1 MKVKEVLALFRRVL
15 VKRKYKDIL
24 FRFIFKDKK
33 ELLQLYNAINGTS
46 YKNPDDLLITTME
59 DVIYIGMKNDLS
71 FLIANE
77 INLYEHQSTLN
88 KNMPLRGLLYLAR
101 MYESYVETNG
111 LNRYQKKLIPLPFPR
126 FIVFYNGEEE
136 IGENLTL
143 RLSDAFEKREEEPA
157 VECVAKFI
165 NINYGHNQ
173 ELMEKCQRLNDY
185 SYFVASVRNYL
196 KEGRNQKDAV
206 TCAVNECIEKGI
218 LKDVLEKHRAEVAD
232 MFLTTFDKKMYEE
245 ALRQEGRE
253 ELATKY
259 AELSKDH
266 AELSKDHAELSKD
279 HAELSK
285 DHAELSKEL
294 EAERKRV
301 AELEALLAEKT
312 NK

>member
-77 INLYEHQSTLN
+77 INLYEHQSTVN
-88 KNMPLRGLLYLAR
+88 KNMPLRGLFYLAK

-136 IGENLTL
+136 IGEELYL
-143 RLSDAFEKREEEPA
+143 RLSDAFEKRKEEPA

-173 ELMEKCQRLNDY
+173 ELMQKCERLGEY

-196 KEGRNQKDAV
+196 KEGCNQKEAV

-218 LKDVLEKHRAEVAD
+218 LKDVLEKHRAEVVD

-245 ALRQEGRE
+245 ALREEGRE
-253 ELATKY
+253 EIEEKY
-259 AELSKDH
+259 AEQSKQLAELSKDH
-266 AELSKDHAELSKD
+266 AELCKQ
-279 HAELSK
+279 
-285 DHAELSKEL
+285 L
-294 EAERKRV
+294 EAERKRN
-301 AELEALLAEKT
+301 AELETLLAEKT
-312 NK
+312 K